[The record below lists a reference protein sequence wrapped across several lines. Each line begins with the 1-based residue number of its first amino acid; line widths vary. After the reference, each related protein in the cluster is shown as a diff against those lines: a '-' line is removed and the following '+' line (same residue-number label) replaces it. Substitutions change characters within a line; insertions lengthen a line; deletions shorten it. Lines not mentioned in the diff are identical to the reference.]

1 VIDRARSAGAV
12 GIVCIGE
19 SVEQARAAARI
30 ATAHPGFVVFT
41 AGVHPHDAAQFDPV
55 ADRDALAQL
64 VAEGAVAV
72 GECGLDYHYDHSPR
86 ELQRRAFATQLELAR
101 ETNRPVV
108 VHTRE
113 ADDDTGA
120 MIREAGSAG
129 VRGVLHCYTGPAWLA
144 ETALD
149 AGWYVSFSGIVT
161 FKKWERD
168 DVVRLVP
175 DDRLLVESDSP
186 YLAPVPNRGKRNE
199 PAWVALTAAR
209 VAAVRGSDE
218 ETIRATT
225 TRNAKALFSLA

>member
-1 VIDRARSAGAV
+1 MIDRARSAGAV

-101 ETNRPVV
+101 ATNRPVV